1 MRQVG
6 SAQMNRTIVALLAAL
21 EALIA
26 VAVGIGIV
34 LVPLTVLWAT
44 QFGMA
49 IDWSVFWRAGA
60 DVWLAGHGVDLTVTL
75 PAVTVATLGL
85 PAASAPF
92 PLTIAMLG
100 FALLTVGFGV
110 RAGLRSTLT
119 PHWRLGAAVAIVVF
133 AALSTIVTA
142 TAGSAAV
149 APSPWQ
155 GIVLPPFVFALGLAV
170 GVPLGL
176 AHRNTAGAGQGATD
190 ARGPAA
196 SPAASLGARL
206 GLARLEPGTR
216 DGIAAALRAGT
227 GAAALLVAAAA
238 VLTALLIVL
247 NFGTIV
253 GLYESLHAG
262 VLGGSV
268 LTLGQLAL
276 LPNLVIWT
284 VSWLAGPGFALG
296 AGSSVGPMGTQ
307 LGPIPSLPLLGVL
320 PHGSMLFGF
329 LGLAVPLLAGFVAA
343 VLTRR
348 GDPRHR
354 SSLRSGAWKAAV
366 AGGMG
371 VVAGVLTGLL
381 AWWSG
386 GSSGPGRL
394 LDVGPNAW
402 LVALF
407 VALEVA
413 IGGIVG
419 LLARQADAAR

>member
-1 MRQVG
+1 
-6 SAQMNRTIVALLAAL
+6 MNRTIVALLAAL

-34 LVPLTVLWAT
+34 LVPLTVLWAA

-49 IDWSVFWRAGA
+49 VDWAVFWRAGA
-60 DVWLAGHGVDLTVTL
+60 DVWLAGHGVDLAVTL

-85 PAASAPF
+85 PAASAAF
-92 PLTIAMLG
+92 PLTIAVLG
-100 FALLTVGFGV
+100 FALLTAAFGV

-119 PHWRLGAAVAIVVF
+119 PHWRLGAVVAVVVF
-133 AALSTIVTA
+133 AALSAIVTL

-149 APSPWQ
+149 TPSVWQ
-155 GIVLPPFVFALGLAV
+155 GILLPPFVFALGLAA
-170 GVPLGL
+170 GIPLGL
-176 AHRNTAGAGQGATD
+176 ARHGAQAGADARDRTAGI
-190 ARGPAA
+190 
-196 SPAASLGARL
+196 LGRL
-206 GLARLEPGTR
+206 HLARLEPHTR

-296 AGSSVGPMGTQ
+296 AGSSVGPMGSQ
-307 LGPIPSLPLLGVL
+307 LGPIPSLPLFGVL
-320 PHGSMLFGF
+320 PHGSLLFGF
-329 LGLAVPLLAGFVAA
+329 LGLAVPLLAGFFAA
-343 VLTRR
+343 VLVRS
-348 GDPRHR
+348 GDPRHLR
-354 SSLRSGAWKAAV
+354 ELRSGAWKAAV

-371 VVAGVLTGLL
+371 AVAGILTGLL

-413 IGGIVG
+413 VGGIVG
-419 LLARQADAAR
+419 LLARRADAAG